1 MSSEVGQAQSTAIFF
16 ACHVQL
22 RVHGSYTKGL
32 QACSALSYYVCE
44 AQVSYS
50 IGRRSYE
57 ALGWAGAQLEE
68 KSYRGMGHEAWPD
81 ELAAVKTFIGKVLP

>member
-1 MSSEVGQAQSTAIFF
+1 M
-16 ACHVQL
+16 
-22 RVHGSYTKGL
+22 
-32 QACSALSYYVCE
+32 CE